1 MTSNT
6 QSTTSPFILSALE
19 GEQQWLIDRELIA
32 GRDSACD
39 LVLEKGQASRQHA
52 KFSPAADGVLVED
65 LQSTNGTF
73 VNDQRISA
81 PTLLRVGDVVSI
93 GPAGFTIRH
102 NVALA
107 PVDPDATMLFTPVA
121 PISAAVATK
130 PEPAAPQPSQT
141 KTPADNAADSK
152 APPSWV
158 LSNQQS
164 VDGTKFISKDVL
176 QSVMAQSQQTVALP
190 DQVTEPTLIGS
201 GDPIVGMRFQLLG
214 ADRNQWEIGRS
225 PKADVMINH
234 ESVSSAH
241 GQIVRDGK
249 RWKLMDLMSANG
261 TFVNGKKCLTR
272 YLSHG
277 DSLRFG
283 SVECR
288 FVLPGESTGKTAA
301 RSANRNTTKV
311 AAIAFVATIV
321 VVAAVWFGVGQL
333 M

>member
-1 MTSNT
+1 MTSHT

-19 GEQQWLIDRELIA
+19 GGQQWLIDRELIA
-32 GRDSACD
+32 GRDSGCD
-39 LVLEKGQASRQHA
+39 LVLDKGQASRQHA
-52 KFSPAADGVLVED
+52 KFSPAADGILVED

-93 GPAGFTIRH
+93 GPAGFTVKQ
-102 NVALA
+102 NVTAP

-121 PISAAVATK
+121 PISVAVATQ
-130 PEPAAPQPSQT
+130 PEPAAPQSSQA
-141 KTPADNAADSK
+141 KAAPADHAVDSK

-176 QSVMAQSQQTVALP
+176 QSVMAQSQQSAALP
-190 DQVTEPTLIGS
+190 DQVTEPTLIGT

-214 ADRNQWEIGRS
+214 SDKNQWEIGRS
-225 PKADVMINH
+225 PKSDVMINH
-234 ESVSSAH
+234 DSVSSAH

-261 TFVNGKKCLTR
+261 TFVNGKKCLTG

-288 FVLPGESTGKTAA
+288 FVLPGESSGKKTSG
-301 RSANRNTTKV
+301 SASRNTTKV
-311 AAIAFVATIV
+311 AAIAFVATMV
-321 VVAAVWFGVGQL
+321 VVAAVWFAVSQW
-333 M
+333 